1 MYLSDNCDSKCL
13 RCSGSDNR
21 VPFLLPVLF
30 TTQGPIPNHAS
41 CGGHECVWFVSP
53 LLSSFV
59 PIISIILDGISIDIP
74 LVILPSYPYSV
85 PTDIDIMDVHLYESM
100 SPQSLRSLH
109 GCCTAVALRKLVP
122 DMQLFRQSV
131 HLLKFFC
138 KVATHH
144 PTNC

>member
-13 RCSGSDNR
+13 RCSGSDHR

-30 TTQGPIPNHAS
+30 TTQGAIPNHAS
-41 CGGHECVWFVSP
+41 CGGHECVWFLSP

-85 PTDIDIMDVHLYESM
+85 PTDIEYYGR
-100 SPQSLRSLH
+100 PSLRVHVPSVSTKSPWLLH
-109 GCCTAVALRKLVP
+109 SRRASEARSRHATVS
-122 DMQLFRQSV
+122 SV
-131 HLLKFFC
+131 CSPPQVLLQGSYSP
-138 KVATHH
+138 